1 MFKLGSN
8 VTWYVGPVRFK
19 ISEGIMNNGF
29 QFFDII
35 LFAMIA
41 VFLVLR
47 LRGVLGRRDGH
58 QGDFTD
64 VFKQA
69 SEKKK
74 QDNGEEIDNI
84 ISLDPEAVNIDDQP
98 DVEPDPQTPL
108 QTRLNIIASADRDF
122 DSEEFISGARIAF
135 EYILG
140 AYAGGDAKAL
150 KPMLSADVFANF
162 DVSIRER
169 EEAGQ
174 IMEETLI
181 GISKVELVEAE
192 MEDTVAQI
200 TVKFVSDQVHALS
213 DRDGNVVD
221 GDPDKIV
228 SVTDFW
234 TFARDTCSRDPNW
247 SLAATR
253 SLD

>member
-1 MFKLGSN
+1 VLLNTFVPQYL
-8 VTWYVGPVRFK
+8 R
-19 ISEGIMNNGF
+19 ISKSIMNNGF

-35 LFAMIA
+35 LFVMIA
-41 VFLVLR
+41 IFLVLR

-58 QGDFTD
+58 QGKFPDL
-64 VFKQA
+64 FKQA
-69 SEKKK
+69 TEKKK
-74 QDNGEEIDNI
+74 QDNDEEKDNVI
-84 ISLDPEAVNIDDQP
+84 PLDPETGNTDDQP
-98 DVEPDPQTPL
+98 DVELSPPTPL
-108 QTRLNIIASADRDF
+108 QARLNTITSADRDF

-150 KPMLSADVFANF
+150 EPLLSADVFVNF
-162 DVSIRER
+162 NVSIRER

-174 IMEETLI
+174 TMEETLI
-181 GISKVELVEAE
+181 GISKAELVEAE
-192 MEDTVAQI
+192 MEGTVAQI

-213 DRDGNVVD
+213 DCDGNVVD

-234 TFARDTCSRDPNW
+234 TFARDTRSRDPNW

>member
-1 MFKLGSN
+1 
-8 VTWYVGPVRFK
+8 
-19 ISEGIMNNGF
+19 MNDGF

-58 QGDFTD
+58 EGGFSDIINRLSSVDKKNKDEEAGNDNVIHLEDQEDDDFAPST
-64 VFKQA
+64 A
-69 SEKKK
+69 
-74 QDNGEEIDNI
+74 
-84 ISLDPEAVNIDDQP
+84 QP
-98 DVEPDPQTPL
+98 DEEELTPL
-108 QTRLNIIASADRDF
+108 LKGLRAIAAADQDF
-122 DSEEFISGARIAF
+122 DPDEFISGARIAF

-140 AYAGGDAKAL
+140 AYASGDSKAL
-150 KPMLSADVFANF
+150 KPLLSSDVYVNF
-162 DVSIRER
+162 EKSIRDR

-174 IMEETLI
+174 TMEETLV
-181 GISKVELVEAE
+181 GIRKSELVEAE
-192 MEDTVAQI
+192 LDGSVAQI
-200 TVKFVSDQVHALS
+200 TVKFTSDQVHALS
-213 DRDGNVVD
+213 DEAGDLVE
-221 GDPDKIV
+221 GDPNKIV

-234 TFARDTCSRDPNW
+234 TFAHDTRSRDPNW

>member
-1 MFKLGSN
+1 MD
-8 VTWYVGPVRFK
+8 
-19 ISEGIMNNGF
+19 NGF

-41 VFLVLR
+41 VFLILR

-58 QGDFTD
+58 QGDFPD
-64 VFKQA
+64 IFKQA
-69 SEKKK
+69 IKKEKSDDDAGN
-74 QDNGEEIDNI
+74 DNVIP
-84 ISLDPEAVNIDDQP
+84 LDPTTTNTDDQP
-98 DVEPDPQTPL
+98 DVEAEPQTPL
-108 QTRLNIIASADRDF
+108 QMGLSAIGAADRDF
-122 DSEEFISGARIAF
+122 DPDEFISGARIAF

-150 KPMLSADVFANF
+150 KPLLSDDVFANF
-162 DVSIRER
+162 NVSIRER

-174 IMEETLI
+174 TMEETLI
-181 GISKVELVEAE
+181 GISKAELVEAE
-192 MEDTVAQI
+192 MEGTIAQV
-200 TVKFVSDQVHALS
+200 TVKFISDQVHALS
-213 DRDGNVVD
+213 DSDGNVVD

-234 TFARDTCSRDPNW
+234 TFARDTRSRDPNW

>member
-1 MFKLGSN
+1 
-8 VTWYVGPVRFK
+8 
-19 ISEGIMNNGF
+19 MNNGF

-35 LFAMIA
+35 LFVMIA
-41 VFLVLR
+41 IFLVLR

-58 QGDFTD
+58 QGDFPDIFNKASKKEKHDDDEENDNVIPLDLETENLNNQLNVETD
-64 VFKQA
+64 
-69 SEKKK
+69 S
-74 QDNGEEIDNI
+74 
-84 ISLDPEAVNIDDQP
+84 
-98 DVEPDPQTPL
+98 QTPL
-108 QTRLNIIASADRDF
+108 QIQLNTIASADRDF
-122 DSEEFISGARIAF
+122 DSDEFISGARIAF

-140 AYAGGDAKAL
+140 AYASGEAKAL
-150 KPMLSADVFANF
+150 KPMLSDDVFSNF

-181 GISKVELVEAE
+181 GISKAELVDAE
-192 MEDTVAQI
+192 MEGTIAQI

-213 DRDGNVVD
+213 DRDGNIVE

-234 TFARDTCSRDPNW
+234 TFARDTRSRDPNW

-253 SLD
+253 SLE